1 MTHACICSCAGQ
13 FESYISGRITLKAG
27 FFMSGS
33 FDFQVECDLPIVSG
47 EQSVT
52 VLPAKQ
58 EFYTMTLSPVRRGIF
73 KGVLAF
79 VAGKNPLV

>member
-1 MTHACICSCAGQ
+1 MILL
-13 FESYISGRITLKAG
+13 I
-27 FFMSGS
+27 
-33 FDFQVECDLPIVSG
+33 QVECDVPIVSG

-52 VLPAKQ
+52 VLPGKQ
-58 EFYTMTLSPVRRGIF
+58 QFYEMTIAPVRRGVI

>member
-1 MTHACICSCAGQ
+1 MLPGKQQFYDITVFLCI
-13 FESYISGRITLKAG
+13 I
-27 FFMSGS
+27 
-33 FDFQVECDLPIVSG
+33 QVECDIPIVSG

-58 EFYTMTLSPVRRGIF
+58 QFYEMTIAPVRRGVI

>member
-1 MTHACICSCAGQ
+1 M
-13 FESYISGRITLKAG
+13 
-27 FFMSGS
+27 
-33 FDFQVECDLPIVSG
+33 PIVSG

-52 VLPAKQ
+52 VLPGQQ
-58 EFYTMTLSPVRRGIF
+58 EFYTMTIAPVRRGVI